1 MSKAYT
7 IKIFLPDGN
16 PDGLRTIE
24 KSGWNGSGIVFPRT
38 MLGEA
43 RKRPELGRAGVYIL
57 LGPPEESGLPKVY
70 VGEGDPVQPRL
81 DSHAA
86 KKDFWTTCVAF
97 TAKDANLNK
106 AYVQYIEARLISLA
120 SNAKRSVL
128 DNGNSPALPTLS
140 ESDKA
145 DAESFLAEVH
155 LCLPVIGVT
164 VFSGTSIAKINDRG
178 LIISAKGIEASG
190 AERED
195 GFVVFAESGAVD
207 SEVPSCHGYLKE
219 LRKALVDNGV
229 LEKAKNGFVFT
240 QDYVFQS
247 PSTAAGVVQGRSSNG
262 RVDWKTKD
270 GVTLKDLQKSD

>member
-38 MLGEA
+38 ILGEA

-86 KKDFWTTCVAF
+86 KKDFWTTCAAF

-106 AYVQYIEARLISLA
+106 AYVQYIEARLIALA

-128 DNGNSPALPTLS
+128 DNGNAPALPTLS

-145 DAESFLAEVH
+145 DAESFLAEVL
-155 LCLPVIGVT
+155 LCLPVIGVNA
-164 VFSGTSIAKINDRG
+164 FSGTGIAKINDQG
-178 LIISAKGIEASG
+178 LFIAAKGIEASG

-195 GFVVFAESGAVD
+195 GFVVFAKSGAVE

-219 LRKALVDNGV
+219 LRKALVENGV

-270 GVTLKDLQKSD
+270 GVTLKDLQESD

>member
-86 KKDFWTTCVAF
+86 KKDFWTTCAAF

-106 AYVQYIEARLISLA
+106 AYVQYIEARLIALA

-128 DNGNSPALPTLS
+128 DNGNAPALPTLS

-145 DAESFLAEVH
+145 DAESFLAEVL
-155 LCLPVIGVT
+155 LCLPVIGVNA
-164 VFSGTSIAKINDRG
+164 FSGTGIAKINDQG
-178 LIISAKGIEASG
+178 LFIAAKGIEASG

-195 GFVVFAESGAVD
+195 GFVVFAKSGAVE

-219 LRKALVDNGV
+219 LRKALVENGV

-262 RVDWKTKD
+262 RVDWKNKD
-270 GVTLKDLQKSD
+270 GVTLKDLQESD

>member
-86 KKDFWTTCVAF
+86 KKDFWTTCAAF
-97 TAKDANLNK
+97 TAKDSNLNK
-106 AYVQYIEARLISLA
+106 AYVQYIEARLIALA

-128 DNGNSPALPTLS
+128 DNGNAPALPTLS

-145 DAESFLAEVH
+145 DAESFLAEVL
-155 LCLPVIGVT
+155 LCLPVIGVNA
-164 VFSGTSIAKINDRG
+164 FSGTGIAKINDQG
-178 LIISAKGIEASG
+178 LFIAAKGIEASG

-195 GFVVFAESGAVD
+195 GFVVFAKSGAVE

-219 LRKALVDNGV
+219 LRKALVENGV
-229 LEKAKNGFVFT
+229 LGKAKNGFVFT

-270 GVTLKDLQKSD
+270 GVTLKDLQESD